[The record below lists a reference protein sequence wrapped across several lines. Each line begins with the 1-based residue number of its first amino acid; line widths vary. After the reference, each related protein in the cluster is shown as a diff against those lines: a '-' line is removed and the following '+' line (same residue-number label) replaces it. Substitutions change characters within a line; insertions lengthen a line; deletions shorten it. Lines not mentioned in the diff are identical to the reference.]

1 MAGEG
6 WPVSSSYNAVVAKQM
21 QQLDVQVVDA
31 ACQWLEVG
39 EPLWLATVL
48 STYGSSPR
56 EPGSMLVARGN
67 GEYVGSLSGGCVEE
81 DFLARIRAGEFS
93 QKVSQLMYGSAATET
108 AVRLP
113 CGGTLSLMLERF
125 DSTSRARRHFRLL
138 RSALAGQTIIRR
150 TVNLDSGEV
159 ELEEDICLG
168 KRVEY
173 QNRRVFIRIGAATKL
188 VIAGA
193 SSVSEVCA
201 SFAKT
206 LGFEVVV
213 CDPCEERLNQ
223 FSFAGC
229 TVKQQLPSLYIAT
242 PGACHRASAIV
253 ALTHD
258 PRIDD
263 LAIVEAVETDA
274 FYIGVMGSRKTSEAR
289 AERLQRI
296 AHLTHDQIG
305 RIHMPI
311 GLALGSKTPAE
322 IALAVMADIVRVRK
336 GRERD
341 EL

>member
-1 MAGEG
+1 
-6 WPVSSSYNAVVAKQM
+6 M
-21 QQLDVQVVDA
+21 QQLDVQVIDV
-31 ACQWLEVG
+31 ACQWLEAG

-56 EPGSMLVARGN
+56 EPGSMLVVRGN
-67 GEYVGSLSGGCVEE
+67 GDYVGSLSGGCVEE

-93 QKVSQLMYGSAATET
+93 QKVTQLIYGSAAPESG
-108 AVRLP
+108 VRLP
-113 CGGTLSLMLERF
+113 CGGTLSLMLEKF
-125 DSTSRARRHFRLL
+125 ESSSQARRHFRLL
-138 RSALAGQTIIRR
+138 RSALAGQSTIRR
-150 TVNLDSGEV
+150 NVNVDSGEV

-168 KRVEY
+168 KRVEH
-173 QNRRVFIRIGAATKL
+173 QGRRIFIRVGAATKL

-201 SFAKT
+201 NFAKT
-206 LGFEVVV
+206 LGFEVIV
-213 CDPCEERLNQ
+213 CDPCEERLSQ
-223 FSFAGC
+223 FSFTDC
-229 TVKQQLPSLYIAT
+229 KIIQQLPSLYIAT
-242 PGACHRASAIV
+242 PGMCHGASAIV

-263 LAIVEAVETDA
+263 LALVEAVETDA
-274 FYIGVMGSRKTSEAR
+274 FYIGVMGSRKTSQAR

-296 AHLTHDQIG
+296 AHLTDDQIH

-322 IALAVMADIVRVRK
+322 IALAVMADIVRVKRAR
-336 GRERD
+336 GRD